1 MDNLVTKTIEFF
13 FVPETALSLV
23 FLFIFVILFALGIY
37 WEKNCRQN
45 MEYLRENAETEY
57 KAVQSKMLPDL
68 FVKKYLNKISATESK
83 MEGLPEEFVSI
94 GIVATFLGLG
104 VAIQGSAELLENEKL
119 ELAKLTAVLGVI
131 AFKFQTSVWGIC
143 FSLIFQNL
151 ILNRY
156 FEFKQET
163 IDEVN
168 DVLYN
173 LERDSI
179 KTLLEKQNIILTAQS
194 AMQEKFEEER
204 TRQHESLLTENRRA
218 FDSLIETLITNHEE
232 DLSENRRLEKYLTD
246 NLNKFIETSKIFVE
260 SAKTFSNTVE
270 QFRIELNE
278 NLQRGFNEIK
288 NSNENIANLHTAR
301 IEEIHSQHERN
312 IFYVSEK
319 LDELHQ
325 KFYLDSKR
333 YVEETQKTL
342 ENLLNQTVDKVND
355 GYIREAAEIRST
367 ITQLNE
373 TLSAIESRTN
383 LANEEFINKQNQ
395 FVNEWRIVTEAITN
409 TLTDFAETSNETN
422 TAVKNFN
429 NASTNFIDASNH
441 FINSLDSNLATLEI
455 SQKSNMQN
463 FSYAIND
470 LILAQNSN
478 AKNIEAVSN
487 TLQQILQS
495 IEKLNNVEKLNKLQP
510 EIENNLPVAQSKI
523 NTVRLAKPNPYKK

>member
-1 MDNLVTKTIEFF
+1 MDNLLSKTIEFF
-13 FVPETALSLV
+13 FIPETALAV
-23 FLFIFVILFALGIY
+23 IFLFIFIALFGLGFY
-37 WEKNCRQN
+37 WVKNCRN
-45 MEYLRENAETEY
+45 SMEYLRDNAENEY
-57 KAVQSKMLPDL
+57 KPVQNKMTPDS
-68 FVKKYLNKISATESK
+68 FIKRYLNKISATESK
-83 MEGLPEEFVSI
+83 IEGLPEEFVSI

-104 VAIQGSAELLENEKL
+104 VAIQGSAELLEDEKL

-156 FEFKQET
+156 FEFKQEI

-173 LERDSI
+173 LERDGI
-179 KTLLEKQNIILTAQS
+179 KTLLENQNRILTAQYS
-194 AMQEKFEEER
+194 LQEKFEEER
-204 TRQHESLLTENRRA
+204 RLQYEKLLFENRRA

-232 DLSENRRLEKYLTD
+232 DLQENKRVEKYLTD
-246 NLNKFIETSKIFVE
+246 KLNEFVE
-260 SAKTFSNTVE
+260 ATKTFTESAQIFLNTVE
-270 QFRIELNE
+270 QFRIELDE
-278 NLQRGFNEIK
+278 NLRNGFNEIK
-288 NSNENIANLHTAR
+288 ISNENTANLHKSH

-333 YVEETQKTL
+333 YVEETQRAL
-342 ENLLNQTVDKVND
+342 ESLLAQTIDKVND
-355 GYIREAAEIRST
+355 GYIREAAEIRKT
-367 ITQLNE
+367 ITQLKE
-373 TLSAIESRTN
+373 TLSAIENRTN

-395 FVNEWRIVTEAITN
+395 FVNEWRIVTESITK
-409 TLTDFAETSNETN
+409 TLTNFTENSTETN

-429 NASTNFIDASNH
+429 NASSNFIDASNH

-455 SQKSNMQN
+455 SQKNNIQN
-463 FSYAIND
+463 FSNSLNN

-478 AKNIEAVSN
+478 AKNIEAISN

-495 IEKLNNVEKLNKLQP
+495 IDKLNNVENLNKLQP

-523 NTVRLAKPNPYKK
+523 NTVRPASRNYKN